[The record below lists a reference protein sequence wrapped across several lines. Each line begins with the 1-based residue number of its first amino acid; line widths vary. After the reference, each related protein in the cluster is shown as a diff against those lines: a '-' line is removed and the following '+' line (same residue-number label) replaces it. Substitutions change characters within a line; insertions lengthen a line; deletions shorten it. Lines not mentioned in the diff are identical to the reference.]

1 MLTLE
6 FAQAFADDLI
16 ASWNA
21 HDLPRI
27 LAHYTD
33 DFEMASPKIATIAD
47 EPSGLLR
54 GKAAV
59 AAYWAKALSLAPDLH
74 FEQLAVFVSAR
85 SVAVQYRNHAGR
97 VAVETVEFNDAGA
110 VVRAAAHYS

>member
-6 FAQAFADDLI
+6 FAQAFADDWI

-59 AAYWAKALSLAPDLH
+59 AAYWAKALSLVPDLH

-97 VAVETVEFNDAGA
+97 VAVETFEFNDAGA